1 MKISVLFTDLD
12 GTLLEPDGRL
22 GPRTAATVARLRALG
37 VPIVPMTSK
46 TESELRAWL
55 QVLGAGGVGV
65 FENGAGFVTPRASRF
80 FRPRFRSPSSGR
92 FSRRWPCAAAR
103 ARPLDD
109 LPAERLAA
117 MTGLAGDAADRARAR
132 VWDLPSSRRPARRTC
147 SRRRSGIPG
156 VQLVRGGAFWHLS
169 GRHDKADAVP
179 RVRELFARPGS
190 TVGSATRRTTP
201 GFSPRWTFRSSC
213 PGRGAA
219 RRSRRGPARA
229 RLAPA
234 QGGGGWAAAV
244 DALLETPRR
253 EGSAGLEGAVAE
265 RLKRIGKAD
274 VLVGIPSFNNERTVG
289 HVVRAVARAW
299 PSTSRTSTRSSST
312 ATAARPTGRAR
323 SWSGRARI
331 ARGDPRPM
339 PRRRPPPAS

>member
-65 FENGAGFVTPRASRF
+65 FENGAGFVTPRGVEILPTAVPVALLRQVLATVAL
-80 FRPRFRSPSSGR
+80 
-92 FSRRWPCAAAR
+92 RRGLELV
-103 ARPLDD
+103 PLDD

-132 VWDLPSSRRPARRTC
+132 VWDLPFLAPGGREDVLAEEI
-147 SRRRSGIPG
+147 GGFPG
-156 VQLVRGGAFWHLS
+156 VQLIRGGAFWHLS

-190 TVGSATRRTTP
+190 TVGLGDAPNDARFLAAVDVP
-201 GFSPRWTFRSSC
+201 VIVP
-213 PGRGAA
+213 GAA
-219 RRSRRGPARA
+219 GPHEGLVAGLPRA

-244 DALLETPRR
+244 DALLE
-253 EGSAGLEGAVAE
+253 
-265 RLKRIGKAD
+265 D
-274 VLVGIPSFNNERTVG
+274 
-289 HVVRAVARAW
+289 
-299 PSTSRTSTRSSST
+299 
-312 ATAARPTGRAR
+312 AAA
-323 SWSGRARI
+323 
-331 ARGDPRPM
+331 
-339 PRRRPPPAS
+339 